1 MRLWDPV
8 QGCPFVFSEL
18 CCQMEAVSKNVV
30 PPVCG
35 PLLLVPLMVKSDGE
49 VRPSVRNYEKCPLQ
63 LLCLHFMFYF
73 LIFEVCFFFYPIP
86 LELSLSSIPANWSN
100 SQHSAGVYVICFQ
113 QLPVETSE
121 DCTGDFS
128 RLCLTRIVYSDGNT
142 CWTVQPALRLWQGC
156 KNKKEI
162 RKLSHEEGFKL
173 AHTVPSLVNRIPQLI
188 SQWNHY

>member
-18 CCQMEAVSKNVV
+18 CCQMEAVSKDVV

-73 LIFEVCFFFYPIP
+73 LIFEVFFFFIPFLLNSACPLFRPIGP
-86 LELSLSSIPANWSN
+86 TVNIQQAFMWSASSNYQSRPRRTAR
-100 SQHSAGVYVICFQ
+100 
-113 QLPVETSE
+113 ETSPDSVWPE
-121 DCTGDFS
+121 SCTLMETHAG
-128 RLCLTRIVYSDGNT
+128 LYN
-142 CWTVQPALRLWQGC
+142 
-156 KNKKEI
+156 
-162 RKLSHEEGFKL
+162 
-173 AHTVPSLVNRIPQLI
+173 QL
-188 SQWNHY
+188 